1 MGKSNGLEGR
11 SEAWQTWAVSRS
23 VEKKK
28 VGGGRRRPPWQ
39 KVEVEVSPEEE

>member
-23 VEKKK
+23 VEKK
-28 VGGGRRRPPWQ
+28 GGGGG
-39 KVEVEVSPEEE
+39 EEGRLDKK

>member
-28 VGGGRRRPPWQ
+28 GEGGG
-39 KVEVEVSPEEE
+39 EEGRLDKK